1 MQIVNIKATNMDLTD
16 AIRDYAEGKVL
27 SLKKY
32 VKKFEP
38 VKVSIEVA
46 DDSGRHKQGAF
57 FRCEFTVEVPGDLL
71 RVEHSDENLYAAI
84 DKAKDDLAR
93 QMRRLKGKLAS
104 KQRRGEKLWKRVR
117 RMVPG
122 RRDSENSPDGAESEY
137 DG

>member
-1 MQIVNIKATNMDLTD
+1 MQIVNIKATNMELTD
-16 AIRDYAEGKVL
+16 AIRDYAEEKVL

-71 RVEHSDENLYAAI
+71 RVTQNHEDLYAAI
-84 DKAKDDLAR
+84 DLAKDELAR
-93 QMRRLKGKLAS
+93 QMRRLKGKLAT
-104 KQRRGEKLWKRVR
+104 KQRRGERLWKRVR
-117 RMVPG
+117 RMVPS
-122 RRDSENSPDGAESEY
+122 RKDSENS
-137 DG
+137 